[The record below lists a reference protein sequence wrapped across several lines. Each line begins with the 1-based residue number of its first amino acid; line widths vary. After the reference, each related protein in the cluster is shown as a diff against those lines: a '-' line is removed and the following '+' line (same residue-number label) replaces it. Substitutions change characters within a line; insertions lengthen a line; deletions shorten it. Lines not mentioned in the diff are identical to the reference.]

1 MYIEELIQKP
11 GRKSITMTMSYDE
24 IRDIA
29 NGLYHL
35 TADDKKQAKTS
46 NTRYYSDY
54 DEIAAKTHFLF
65 DMIKHGNIQPETTCK
80 LYNLQ
85 KQKEEEPFSERE

>member
-1 MYIEELIQKP
+1 MYLEELTNKP
-11 GRKSITMTMSYDE
+11 GNKSITVVMNYDE

-35 TADDKKQAKTS
+35 IADDKERAENINK
-46 NTRYYSDY
+46 RCYSDY
-54 DEIAAKTHFLF
+54 DKIAAQTHFLF

-80 LYNLQ
+80 LYHLMEH
-85 KQKEEEPFSERE
+85 KED